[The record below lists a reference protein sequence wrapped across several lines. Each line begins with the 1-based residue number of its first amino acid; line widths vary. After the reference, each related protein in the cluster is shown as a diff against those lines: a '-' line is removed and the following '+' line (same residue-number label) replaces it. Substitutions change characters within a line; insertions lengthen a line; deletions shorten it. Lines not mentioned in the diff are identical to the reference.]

1 MFLIFQFAVA
11 QTRYITLGNGGLNAT
26 DGGFERYKG
35 VFMKLSGKKG
45 IESDDS
51 LKYNLNLSV
60 GIRVTAMMI
69 GYAFLP
75 FLPIPPSVSI
85 GLKAWRSGIVFFEY
99 PLLSIGVRKYF
110 FGEGSPPA
118 YLSVG
123 LFPAPILSYK
133 NGSWELGNIGFDV
146 QWGWDFTNPY
156 SGFMGS
162 LSFWL
167 THSPKLTK
175 EDLKTLL
182 GISVRIGWNFKIQF
196 KK

>member
-1 MFLIFQFAVA
+1 MRVIILMFLIFQFAVA
-11 QTRYITLGNGGLNAT
+11 QTRYIALGNG
-26 DGGFERYKG
+26 DFERYKG
-35 VFMKLSGKKG
+35 VFMKLSEKRG

-51 LKYNLNLSV
+51 LKYSLNLSV
-60 GIRVTAMMI
+60 GIKVASI
-69 GYAFLP
+69 
-75 FLPIPPSVSI
+75 FLPIIPSISI

-123 LFPAPILSYK
+123 LFPAPILSYRDGGK
-133 NGSWELGNIGFDV
+133 GSGNIGFDV

-162 LSFWL
+162 LSFWFA
-167 THSPKLTK
+167 HSPKLI
-175 EDLKTLL
+175 ELPGGNLDSAL
-182 GISVRIGWNFKIQF
+182 GISVRIGWNFKKFNLI
-196 KK
+196 